1 MGCIHKI
8 GVKMGTYGRANLVWN
23 EINGYISKSI
33 INYLELG
40 FGLTP
45 STQPSIVLCFC
56 RLG

>member
-1 MGCIHKI
+1 
-8 GVKMGTYGRANLVWN
+8 MGTYGRANLVWN